1 MNNNNYIEIQ
11 NNTLQNILRTTTKN
25 GQDLYHNNKKEFI
38 IMFFFSNLLGQTE
51 RNICEILKL
60 SSVLYDEEIYLICIA
75 CIKTMVNS
83 S

>member
-11 NNTLQNILRTTTKN
+11 NNTLQNILQTTTKN

-38 IMFFFSNLLGQTE
+38 IMFFSNLLGQTE

>member
-38 IMFFFSNLLGQTE
+38 IMFFSNLLGQTE

>member
-38 IMFFFSNLLGQTE
+38 IMFFSNLLGQTE

-60 SSVLYDEEIYLICIA
+60 SSVLYDKQIYLICIA

>member
-1 MNNNNYIEIQ
+1 MNNNNYIKIQ

-38 IMFFFSNLLGQTE
+38 IMFFSNLLGQTE

-60 SSVLYDEEIYLICIA
+60 SSVLYDEEII
-75 CIKTMVNS
+75 
-83 S
+83 

>member
-38 IMFFFSNLLGQTE
+38 IMFFSNLLGQTE

-60 SSVLYDEEIYLICIA
+60 SSVLYDEEIYLICIE

-83 S
+83 N